1 MHRNIRMAALA
12 VLMLGVTKVASA
24 QVATFDFEDN
34 TDQGWGT
41 GFGGNGA
48 TATFQIVNNAAP
60 GNGTNYMRAPL
71 GGFQVAA
78 YDDNA
83 PTFTAAGN
91 AAAAAPTLYQVSYDW
106 YINTA
111 LYAGTAGTFL
121 QVGSYLND
129 GSGWYSQN
137 FPASGKEVELNGTQ
151 LASGQTFAGHVDNL
165 VSVYPP
171 DATHGG
177 DITTQVPQGFWRL
190 GLIENGNGTAVAMD
204 FDNISIH
211 PIPEPA
217 SLALLG
223 VALPALA
230 IRRRRSV

>member
-12 VLMLGVTKVASA
+12 VLVLGVTKVASA

-41 GFGGNGA
+41 GFGANGA

-83 PTFTAAGN
+83 PTFTAAMN
-91 AAAAAPTLYQVSYDW
+91 AAAAAPALYQLSYDW
-106 YINTA
+106 FIDTS
-111 LYAGTAGTFL
+111 LYPTPGTFL
-121 QVGSYLND
+121 QVGSYVN
-129 GSGWYSQN
+129 SGAGYYNQD
-137 FPASGKEVELNGTQ
+137 FAATKEVELNGTQ
-151 LASGQTFAGHVDNL
+151 LASGGKFSGHVDVPFTIYSPDGGSNNL
-165 VSVYPP
+165 GP
-171 DATHGG
+171 
-177 DITTQVPQGFWRL
+177 ITTQSTQTFWRA
-190 GLIENGNGTAVAMD
+190 GLIENGNGTISMD
-204 FDNISIH
+204 FDNISVH

-217 SLALLG
+217 SLSLLG
-223 VALPALA
+223 AALPALA
-230 IRRRRSV
+230 IRRRRGV